1 MELWAP
7 MIIILNGKEHF
18 VNGQNTIAGL
28 LEDLGQDAGRVVVEH
43 NGRIVTGEGLKTAR
57 LQEGDVLEMV
67 RLVGGG

>member
-1 MELWAP
+1 MV
-7 MIIILNGKEHF
+7 IILNGKERS

-28 LEDLGQDAGRVVVEH
+28 LADLGQDAGRVVVEH

-57 LQEGDVLEMV
+57 LQEGDVLEVV